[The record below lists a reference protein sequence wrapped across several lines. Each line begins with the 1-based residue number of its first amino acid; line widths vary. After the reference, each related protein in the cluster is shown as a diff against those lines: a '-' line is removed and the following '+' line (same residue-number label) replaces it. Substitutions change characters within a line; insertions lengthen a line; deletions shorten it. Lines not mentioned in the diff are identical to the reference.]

1 MAALRHGLPLVCLP
15 MGRDQGD
22 VAARVAW
29 QGAGVRLSARSRANR
44 ISAAIE
50 QVLGDP
56 AFTGAARRL
65 SAAIAEDEAAG
76 SGVSELVQLATRRHD
91 PQILSEDGRVA

>member
-22 VAARVAW
+22 VAARVISI
-29 QGAGVRLSARSRANR
+29 GAGVRLSARSRANK
-44 ISAAIE
+44 IAAAIE

-56 AFTGAARRL
+56 AFTEAARRL
-65 SAAIAEDEAAG
+65 AAAIAEDEAAG
-76 SGVSELVQLATRRHD
+76 SGVGELVELATGRHE
-91 PQILSEDGRVA
+91 PRVLS

>member
-29 QGAGVRLSARSRANR
+29 RGAGVRLSARSNADK
-44 ISAAIE
+44 IASAIAH
-50 QVLGDP
+50 VLGDP
-56 AFTGAARRL
+56 AFTTAAQRL
-65 SAAIAEDEAAG
+65 ASAIAEEDTTG
-76 SGVSELVQLATRRHD
+76 SGVDELLKLTLSRPSGQSQPGQQL
-91 PQILSEDGRVA
+91 G

>member
-22 VAARVAW
+22 VAARVVSS
-29 QGAGVRLSARSRANR
+29 GAGVRLSARSRANK
-44 ISAAIE
+44 IAAAIE

-56 AFTGAARRL
+56 SFTGAARRL
-65 SAAIAEDEAAG
+65 AAAIAEDEGAG
-76 SGVSELVQLATRRHD
+76 SGVRELVDLATRRHD
-91 PQILSEDGRVA
+91 PRLLSEDGRVA

>member
-1 MAALRHGLPLVCLP
+1 

-22 VAARVAW
+22 IAARVAW
-29 QGAGVRLSARSRANR
+29 HGAGVRLSARSRANK
-44 ISAAIE
+44 IAAAIE

-56 AFTGAARRL
+56 AFTEAARRL
-65 SAAIAEDEAAG
+65 AEAIAGEEAAG

-91 PQILSEDGRVA
+91 PQVLSEDGRVA